1 MHRVG
6 GEAGEVLI
14 SPALRFAATS
24 KRQGRPD
31 GPPFHYLPFDR
42 ETIIRFGYLID
53 PAAIRA

>member
-1 MHRVG
+1 
-6 GEAGEVLI
+6 VLI
-14 SPALRFAATS
+14 SVGVLVIATS

-31 GPPFHYLPFDR
+31 GPPFHYLPFDC